1 MELRLM
7 AIFDIQM
14 HPLVW
19 LGIGLAIGCVA
30 GLLLQRQLG
39 RSHQDAETEQLQR
52 EIDQWAYRT
61 LGHEAAAEKARAE
74 LHANVA
80 ATIELK
86 RKLTVL
92 EQQHSVLTASLERNR
107 ALLDYTIKAYTD
119 LRQRDAA
126 IPGADQLPP
135 PIQPSEE
142 VDFVLAP
149 EQRAQG

>member
-1 MELRLM
+1 MM
-7 AIFDIQM
+7 AIFDLQM

-19 LGIGLAIGCVA
+19 LGIGLVLGCVI
-30 GLLLQRQLG
+30 GLLLQRQLA
-39 RSHQDAETEQLQR
+39 RSRQNTETEQLQH

-80 ATIELK
+80 ATVELK

-92 EQQHSVLTASLERNR
+92 EQQHSVLTANLDRNR

-119 LRQRDAA
+119 LRQRDPVDAV

-135 PIQPSEE
+135 PMQPSAE

-149 EQRAQG
+149 EQRAQA